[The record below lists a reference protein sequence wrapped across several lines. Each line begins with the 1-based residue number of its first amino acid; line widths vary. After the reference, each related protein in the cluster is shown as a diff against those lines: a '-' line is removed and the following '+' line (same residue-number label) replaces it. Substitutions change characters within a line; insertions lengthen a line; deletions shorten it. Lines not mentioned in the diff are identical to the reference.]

1 MNFAKFLRT
10 PFLQNTSGRL
20 LLSVETIEMFI
31 IMEIIIHLIKRDQ
44 QFSTNIIENILRN
57 SNKIPTSISTQNSNH
72 GNKYM

>member
-44 QFSTNIIENILRN
+44 QFSTNMTTTLHKTEN
-57 SNKIPTSISTQNSNH
+57 
-72 GNKYM
+72 GNVAKKAQKAWT